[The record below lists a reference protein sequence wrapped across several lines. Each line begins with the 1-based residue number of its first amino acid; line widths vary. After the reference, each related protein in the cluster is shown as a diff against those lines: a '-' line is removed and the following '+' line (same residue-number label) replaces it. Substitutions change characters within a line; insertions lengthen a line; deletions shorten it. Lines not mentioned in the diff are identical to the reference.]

1 MNPFRKAIVVSA
13 LVFLMVGILL
23 RFSILQSRCE
33 EIVLDEWDPLTPST
47 LYPGNVTGWAFMVLT
62 QDGTFLELNIS
73 ASGDV
78 RVRIGAPTFNEVTGE
93 LEWKNLIFDHVG
105 TRFTQRVAIAG
116 TEADFLEIKN
126 EGAVPVN
133 ISGNIKKIGNTYR
146 TYYPHASLG
155 ALTVL
160 VGLSLLLYGVFA
172 KPGKKRKRRH

>member
-1 MNPFRKAIVVSA
+1 
-13 LVFLMVGILL
+13 
-23 RFSILQSRCE
+23 
-33 EIVLDEWDPLTPST
+33 
-47 LYPGNVTGWAFMVLT
+47 MVLT